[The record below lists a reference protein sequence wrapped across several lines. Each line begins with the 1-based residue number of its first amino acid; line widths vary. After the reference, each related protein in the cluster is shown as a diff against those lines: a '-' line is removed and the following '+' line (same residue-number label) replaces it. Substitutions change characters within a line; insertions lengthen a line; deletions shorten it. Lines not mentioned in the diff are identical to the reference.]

1 METVTTET
9 SNPFGMRIDGPA
21 VYGYGDAN
29 ADFHVFGDSPARHG
43 GTATGVPFTDSE
55 AGRRLQALVHE
66 LGFATDAYADEPDLS
81 NLYLSYIHPGD
92 GESTPAS
99 YADQERFLDAELRAI
114 NAHILLPVGDRAFA
128 YALEHHTSV
137 RGKTDPRTS
146 EMHATPVRGR
156 GFLVIPVKEP
166 TEWTETDRERL
177 LATLR
182 ELLDGDY
189 RQTKGVATTVG

>member
-1 METVTTET
+1 
-9 SNPFGMRIDGPA
+9 MRIDGPA

-29 ADFHVFGDSPARHG
+29 ADFHVFGDSPVRHG
-43 GTATGVPFTDSE
+43 GTDTGVPFTDGE
-55 AGRRLQALVHE
+55 AGRRLQSLLHE
-66 LGFATDAYADEPDLS
+66 LGFAAAAYADEPTLS
-81 NLYLSYIHPGD
+81 NLYLSYIHPGVTTR
-92 GESTPAS
+92 EPTAAS

-137 RGKTDPRTS
+137 RDKTDPRTS

-166 TEWTETDRERL
+166 AEWTSEDREAL
-177 LATLR
+177 FVTLR
-182 ELLDGDY
+182 ELLNSDY